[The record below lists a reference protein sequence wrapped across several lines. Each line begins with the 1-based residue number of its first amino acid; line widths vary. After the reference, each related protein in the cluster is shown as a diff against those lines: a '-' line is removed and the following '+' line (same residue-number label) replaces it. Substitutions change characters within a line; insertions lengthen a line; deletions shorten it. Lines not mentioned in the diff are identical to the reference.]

1 MILVAGATGLVGGEI
16 CRRLL
21 ERGEAVRALVRGTSD
36 PARVAALRE
45 AGAETALG
53 DLRDPGS
60 LDAACAGMTAVIST
74 VSSIPF
80 SFVAGENDVTTTDTR
95 GQANLIE
102 AARRAGVAHF
112 VYVSFSGQIDLDF
125 PLRDAKRATE
135 ARLRAS
141 GMTYTILRPSFFMD
155 AWLSPAVGFD
165 PVNAGATI
173 HGKGTHPISWIAA
186 GDVADVAVRSLQ
198 VPEARNAV
206 IELGGPEPLT
216 PLDVVEIFEEMG
228 SPRIELQ
235 LVPVEEL
242 EAQQQGAPD
251 DMGRSF
257 AGLMRCYA
265 NGDAIL
271 MGETARTF
279 DIELRSVED
288 YAAEVLGRTPVPV
301 A

>member
-1 MILVAGATGLVGGEI
+1 MILVAGATGLVGGDI

-45 AGAETALG
+45 GGAETALG

-60 LDAACAGMTAVIST
+60 LDAACSRMTAVIST

-112 VYVSFSGQIDLDF
+112 VYVSFSGQIDLAF

-173 HGKGTHPISWIAA
+173 YGKGTHPISWIAA
-186 GDVADVAVRSLQ
+186 GDVAELAVRSLQ